1 MAVAVAAAASQHL
14 ALSSVLRIPPLP
26 SNRVSHT
33 LARLSTS
40 CPPRLFLS
48 PTRPHSHVFRLRS
61 LSLPRSRASSF
72 SPHSRSSVSTCAP
85 HNAFPSR
92 LSPFGVYIFLC
103 LFLFLPFTVAL
114 PLLMEKERKMKRM
127 VEDPHASLSHR
138 SSLLCSKCSPENPR
152 DGESGRC
159 ETIAK
164 YKWIRDKKERDR
176 WIL

>member
-14 ALSSVLRIPPLP
+14 ALSSLLRIPPLP

-48 PTRPHSHVFRLRS
+48 PTRPRSHVFRLRS

-92 LSPFGVYIFLC
+92 LSPFGVCIFFISLSLSSVHRC
-103 LFLFLPFTVAL
+103 PPTSDGEREKDEENGGGPSCFSEPSFLS
-114 PLLMEKERKMKRM
+114 PLLQVFSGE
-127 VEDPHASLSHR
+127 
-138 SSLLCSKCSPENPR
+138 PE
-152 DGESGRC
+152 GR
-159 ETIAK
+159 
-164 YKWIRDKKERDR
+164 
-176 WIL
+176 